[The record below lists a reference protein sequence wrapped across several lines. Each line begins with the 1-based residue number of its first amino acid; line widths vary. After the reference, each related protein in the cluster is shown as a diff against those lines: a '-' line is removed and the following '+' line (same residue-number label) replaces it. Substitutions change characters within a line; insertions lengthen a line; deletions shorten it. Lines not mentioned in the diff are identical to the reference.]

1 MFRRILLVFTDKEL
15 RGKLL
20 SIFLLLIASRLLAH
34 IPIPVIGI
42 KDISNIIDND
52 QVFGLL
58 NTISGGAYGSLSFV
72 MLGVGPFITASIVIQ
87 LLGVIVPRIREIQ
100 REEGELGQQ
109 KINRWTRFLA
119 IPLGALSAWGILQF
133 LASGNTNS
141 AGSGNTVELPEVLTR
156 TQITPE
162 TFWNWFA
169 VIAAMTAGSMI
180 MMWIGEIITEYKM
193 GNGTSLLI
201 LAGIVIK
208 LPSSIKKFW
217 DSSAPEFQTLFSK
230 FNFSKVGNWEVWKA
244 LLWENSAW
252 NGIRVTVIFLSIF
265 IFTLFFVVF
274 INNAVRK
281 LIVIYSRRG
290 HAEGK
295 SRTMGAV
302 EADLPVKV
310 NMAGVLPIIFAV
322 SFILFPT
329 ILSRFFFTANIQ
341 SVQDTAKRVETYLST
356 TQAENVPEGKL
367 PKDVLGIYYTNSA
380 TELRNSKNYDTTVGQ
395 DIFGFNISTFKKDTG
410 FTLPENATEGDIE
423 KQLKNDSKTVLFDG
437 TYFRFELPSSNLG
450 FLPEFGIHFRGFLA
464 YTFYYFLLIIFFTF
478 FYTSTVAFKTDEVA
492 DNLQKSG
499 AYIPGFRPGEQ
510 TASYLNYISNRLNV
524 AGSIFLALIAI
535 VPLIFNQYIE
545 IGDGTLTGIVGG
557 TTLLIL
563 VSVTIETLKQM
574 EAQATAID
582 YERFTKY

>member
-1 MFRRILLVFTDKEL
+1 MVFTDKEL

-42 KDISNIIDND
+42 KDISNIINND

-72 MLGVGPFITASIVIQ
+72 MLGVGPFITSSIVIQ

-100 REEGELGQQ
+100 REEGDLGQQ
-109 KINRWTRFLA
+109 KINRWTRLLA
-119 IPLGALSAWGILQF
+119 IPLGALSGWGILQF
-133 LASGNTNS
+133 LASGNTG
-141 AGSGNTVELPEVLTR
+141 AQGGTTVELPEVLTR
-156 TQITPE
+156 SQISPE

-169 VIAAMTAGSMI
+169 VIAAMTAGSMV

-208 LPSSIKKFW
+208 LPQSIKQFW
-217 DSSAPEFQTLFSK
+217 DSSVPEFQSLFSK
-230 FNFSKVGNWEVWKA
+230 FNFSKASNWEVWKA
-244 LLWENSAW
+244 FLWENSTW
-252 NGIRVTVIFLSIF
+252 QGIRITVIFLSIF
-265 IFTLFFVVF
+265 IFTLFFVIF
-274 INNAVRK
+274 INHAVRK

-295 SRTMGAV
+295 SRTMANV

-341 SVQDTAKRVETYLST
+341 AVQDTARRVETYLST
-356 TQAENVPEGKL
+356 EQTQNVPQGPL
-367 PKDVLGIYYTNSA
+367 PRDVLGIYYTQSAGDLNNSV
-380 TELRNSKNYDTTVGQ
+380 KFDTTVGQ
-395 DIFGFNISTFKKDTG
+395 DIFGFTISTFKTDKG
-410 FTLPENATEGDIE
+410 YQLPENPTAQDLEA
-423 KQLKNDSKTVLFDG
+423 QVKNESKTVLFDG

-478 FYTSTVAFKTDEVA
+478 FYTSTVAFKTEEVA

-510 TASYLNYISNRLNV
+510 TANYLSYISTRLNV

-535 VPLIFNQYIE
+535 VPLIFNQYIQ
-545 IGDGTLTGIVGG
+545 IGDGSLTGIVGG

-563 VSVTIETLKQM
+563 VSVTIETLKQI